1 MIKIA
6 HLYYDLL
13 NLYGESGNIKEL
25 KYQIEYSKEKVKID
39 LLTIG
44 DKIDLKK
51 YDLVYIGSGT
61 NYNIKLVLKDILKY
75 KKDINDFIK
84 DNKIFIAT
92 GSSLDLFGKKII
104 DGKKS
109 YKTLNIFN
117 YETTWNDKRLVDEM
131 VVKARFVSKPIIG
144 FQNQNSSMNTTKG
157 SFKVIKGIG
166 AFQGSKYEGIV
177 KNNFIGTY
185 LFGPLLVRNPELSE
199 YILNKLNI
207 KNKNFDFELNK
218 KAFNKYAKSYYNDIF
233 NEKDYY

>member
-51 YDLVYIGSGT
+51 YDLIYIGSGT

-84 DNKIFIAT
+84 NNKIFIAT

-131 VVKARFVSKPIIG
+131 IVKARFVSKPIIG

-185 LFGPLLVRNPELSE
+185 LLGPLLVRNPQLTEH
-199 YILNKLNI
+199 ILNKLNI
-207 KNKNFDFELNK
+207 KNKNFDFDLNK
-218 KAFNKYAKSYYNDIF
+218 KAFNKYAKIYYNEIF